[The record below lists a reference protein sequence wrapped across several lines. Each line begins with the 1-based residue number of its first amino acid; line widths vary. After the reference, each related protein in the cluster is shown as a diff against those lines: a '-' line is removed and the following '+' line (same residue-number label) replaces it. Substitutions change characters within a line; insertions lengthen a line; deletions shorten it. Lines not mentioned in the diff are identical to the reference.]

1 MRSSSSSRKRGA
13 DAERRARR
21 YYRLRGY
28 RILGENVW
36 AGGNELDLVV
46 RRGERLV
53 FCEVKA
59 KLGERFG
66 EPAEMVDAEKQR
78 RLRRAAEAWLA
89 RHPELASLEVRFD
102 VVAVSPRGIQ
112 RIVIGFVLAALAAS
126 LLPAAADASRNPTR
140 GERVAIAAAVKR
152 KHPQAPASC
161 YPLIMRVSTVN
172 RNYASASYRG
182 PVSCRTVVGDGVF
195 VLRRVRRG
203 LWRVLSGGSEHF
215 CREAPRGVIRDL
227 LGGCS

>member
-21 YYRLRGY
+21 FYRLRGY
-28 RILGENVW
+28 RILAENVW

-46 RRGERLV
+46 RRGKRLV

-89 RHPELASLEVRFD
+89 RHPDLAALEVRFD
-102 VVAVSPRGIQ
+102 VVAV
-112 RIVIGFVLAALAAS
+112 
-126 LLPAAADASRNPTR
+126 T
-140 GERVAIAAAVKR
+140 
-152 KHPQAPASC
+152 H
-161 YPLIMRVSTVN
+161 
-172 RNYASASYRG
+172 
-182 PVSCRTVVGDGVF
+182 
-195 VLRRVRRG
+195 RRVTCV
-203 LWRVLSGGSEHF
+203 RVEF
-215 CREAPRGVIRDL
+215 
-227 LGGCS
+227 

>member
-46 RRGERLV
+46 RRGRRLV

-78 RLRRAAEAWLA
+78 RLRRAAEAWLV
-89 RHPELASLEVRFD
+89 RRPDLAVLEVRFD
-102 VVAVSPRGIQ
+102 VVAIT
-112 RIVIGFVLAALAAS
+112 
-126 LLPAAADASRNPTR
+126 D
-140 GERVAIAAAVKR
+140 
-152 KHPQAPASC
+152 
-161 YPLIMRVSTVN
+161 
-172 RNYASASYRG
+172 
-182 PVSCRTVVGDGVF
+182 
-195 VLRRVRRG
+195 RRVTR
-203 LWRVLSGGSEHF
+203 
-215 CREAPRGVIRDL
+215 IRAEF
-227 LGGCS
+227 

>member
-46 RRGERLV
+46 RRGRRLV

-89 RHPELASLEVRFD
+89 RHPDLAALEVRFD
-102 VVAVSPRGIQ
+102 VVAVSRRGIQ

-140 GERVAIAAAVKR
+140 GERAAIAAAVKR

-161 YPLIMRVSTVN
+161 YPLMIRVSTVN
-172 RNYASASYRG
+172 RNYASASYLGGVR
-182 PVSCRTVVGDGVF
+182 CRTVVGDGVF

-203 LWRVLSGGSEHF
+203 LWRVLSESSEHF